1 MTNRTQCFNWN
12 GTQSDNL
19 GISIDVAQG
28 ALLEPLFFIHNPDCQ
43 HYSSA
48 HMYANDT
55 TQDASDK
62 CIDIIEYKLH
72 RDLIVTLEWMNKNNH
87 TINLKIVSIH
97 VLSIFKKTLCMVIG
111 TEQRLK
117 NCRNLSIQVDSV
129 VIENVSCA
137 KRLGVYIYKCLT
149 WSEDVVVLSKKKLLV
164 K

>member
-1 MTNRTQCFNWN
+1 MTNRTQCVNWN

-28 ALLEPLFFIHNPDCQ
+28 PLLEPLFFIHNPDCL

-72 RDLIVTLEWMNKNNH
+72 RDLIVTLEWMNKNKH

-97 VLSIFKKTLCMVIG
+97 VLSILKKHYV
-111 TEQRLK
+111 
-117 NCRNLSIQVDSV
+117 
-129 VIENVSCA
+129 
-137 KRLGVYIYKCLT
+137 
-149 WSEDVVVLSKKKLLV
+149 WLLV
-164 K
+164 RNKDLKIVEIYLFKLTVLLLKMCRVQNV

>member
-97 VLSIFKKTLCMVIG
+97 VLSIFKKNYV
-111 TEQRLK
+111 
-117 NCRNLSIQVDSV
+117 
-129 VIENVSCA
+129 
-137 KRLGVYIYKCLT
+137 
-149 WSEDVVVLSKKKLLV
+149 WLLV
-164 K
+164 RNKDLKIVEIYLFKLTVLLLKMCRVQNV